1 MNSAA
6 TIHPT
11 AVIEGDVQIG
21 NGTIIDAHVYIK
33 GPAIIGRNNHIR
45 PGAVIGTDGE
55 SRGTPSVGTIIIGD
69 NNLISDLT
77 TIQRSI
83 GDRNTEIGNDC
94 FFMAHSHLGHDVK
107 LGNEVTI
114 APGTVIGGHAVIQ
127 DGANIGMGTMV
138 HQFATVGAYCM
149 IGMNSTITKDIPPFA
164 MAYGSPAKV
173 KGHNDYRIKKL
184 GIEDLESSD
193 IYLAAV
199 AEFEKMAGRK

>member
-1 MNSAA
+1 MNPNV

-21 NGTIIDAHVYIK
+21 DGTIVDAHVYIK

-55 SRGTPSVGTIIIGD
+55 SRGAPSVGTIIIGD

-83 GDRNTEIGNDC
+83 GDRDTQIGNDC
-94 FFMAHSHLGHDVK
+94 FFMAHSHLGHDAK
-107 LGNEVTI
+107 MGNDVTV
-114 APGTVIGGHAVIQ
+114 APGSVIGGHAVILE
-127 DGANIGMGTMV
+127 GANIGMGTMV

-149 IGMNSTITKDIPPFA
+149 IGMNSTITKDIPPFS
-164 MAYGSPAKV
+164 MAFGSPAKV
-173 KGHNDYRIKKL
+173 KGHNDYRIEKL
-184 GIEDLESSD
+184 GIKNLEESE
-193 IYLAAV
+193 IYQQALV
-199 AEFEKMAGRK
+199 EFEKLAGRK